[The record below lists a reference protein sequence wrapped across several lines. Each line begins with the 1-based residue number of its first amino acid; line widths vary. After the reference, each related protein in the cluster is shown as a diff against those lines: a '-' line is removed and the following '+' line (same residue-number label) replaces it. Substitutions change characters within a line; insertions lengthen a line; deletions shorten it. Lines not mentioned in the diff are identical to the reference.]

1 MIKNKFVHELD
12 LNLDLE
18 ELTNVAINS
27 EIITGRPSHH
37 RLVADNDYLSK
48 LKNEFPFLS
57 PVFNIYKF
65 KQGVGLPV
73 HVDSERMCALNIPI
87 CNADHAD
94 TVFYEQ
100 DDNGTIEV
108 NSGPFIQPVKGNLK
122 EAFRFK
128 LSRPTLVNTKIPHS
142 VLNDGTDT
150 RIIISWSILKPMT
163 FEECILCLQ

>member
-1 MIKNKFVHELD
+1 
-12 LNLDLE
+12 
-18 ELTNVAINS
+18 
-27 EIITGRPSHH
+27 
-37 RLVADNDYLSK
+37 
-48 LKNEFPFLS
+48 
-57 PVFNIYKF
+57 
-65 KQGVGLPV
+65 
-73 HVDSERMCALNIPI
+73 MCALNIPI